1 MPDTKEQLKQ
11 KIEDA
16 FDDEAD
22 KEVTVSEARE
32 RIAQKIADAVE
43 GYVVGRQVQV
53 TGVQNGGGTATGT
66 IQ

>member
-1 MPDTKEQLKQ
+1 MPDSKEQLKSN
-11 KIEDA
+11 IEAA

-22 KEVTVSEARE
+22 QQVTVADARE

-43 GYVVGRQVQV
+43 GYVVGRSVQV
-53 TGVQNGGGTATGT
+53 NGVQTGSGSVTGT

>member
-1 MPDTKEQLKQ
+1 MPDTKEQLKS
-11 KIEDA
+11 KIEAA

-22 KEVTVSEARE
+22 QAVTVSEARE

-43 GYVVGRQVQV
+43 AYVVGRQVNV
-53 TGVQNGGGTATGT
+53 VGVQNGGGTATGT

>member
-1 MPDTKEQLKQ
+1 MPDTKEQLKLN
-11 KIEDA
+11 IEAA

-22 KEVTVSEARE
+22 QNVSVSEARE

>member
-1 MPDTKEQLKQ
+1 MPDTKEQLKI
-11 KIEDA
+11 KIEAA

-22 KEVTVSEARE
+22 KTVTVSEARE

-43 GYVVGRQVQV
+43 GYVIGRQVNV
-53 TGVQNGGGTATGT
+53 SGVQNGSGTATGT